1 MGCPPDLTRLRYF
14 LAVAEALSFREA
26 AGRLNV
32 AQPALSRAVQQL
44 EAELGFKLLE
54 RTTRRVRLPP
64 AGAVL
69 AREANEAVRQLQRS
83 VRSAAQVAAGT
94 AGEIVVGYSAQAAN
108 GPMPTIVLAF
118 RKAFPE
124 AQVGLYSLSS
134 DEQAAAFESGRID
147 LGFLLSAACKEPL
160 RHLVVARE
168 RFVVLVAR
176 HHPLGRRASVRT
188 RELAN
193 VPFVMGTSK
202 RWLTFRSL
210 INNVCLE
217 AGFLPKVAEE
227 ADDVPL
233 LLQLISLG
241 RGITLYGA
249 AVAPSLP
256 ADIAAI
262 PIREPDAAFD
272 VSLAWLGHSAT
283 PLIRAFVAVARSSAK
298 ARSAPRTNFGRPSA
312 IRHCCAPRERRH
324 RRAAALA

>member
-1 MGCPPDLTRLRYF
+1 MRRLPELNRLLYF
-14 LAVAEALSFREA
+14 LAVAETLSFREA
-26 AGRLNV
+26 ASRLNV

-44 EAELGFKLLE
+44 ETELGFKLLE
-54 RTTRRVRLPP
+54 RTTRRVRLTP

-69 AREANEAVRQLQRS
+69 AKEADEALQQLRRS
-83 VRSAAQVAAGT
+83 VRSAAQAAAGK

-118 RKAFPE
+118 RKAVPD

-134 DEQAAAFESGRID
+134 DEQAAAFDSGRID
-147 LGFLLSAACKEPL
+147 LGFMLSAAVKEPL
-160 RHLVVARE
+160 RHIVVARE

-176 HHPLGRRASVRT
+176 HHPLGKRT
-188 RELAN
+188 SLRLRELAN
-193 VPFVMGTSK
+193 VPFVMGTPK

-210 INNVCLE
+210 INNVCLK

-241 RGITLYGA
+241 RGITLYGS

-256 ADIAAI
+256 ADIVAI
-262 PIREPDAAFD
+262 PVREADAAFD
-272 VSLAWLGHSAT
+272 VSLAWLGRSET
-283 PLIRAFVAVARSSAK
+283 PLIREFIAVAWSSARNK
-298 ARSAPRTNFGRPSA
+298 VRGQHQVPSSTAPA
-312 IRHCCAPRERRH
+312 
-324 RRAAALA
+324 